1 MKLVTN
7 SHAPVRISGLR
18 KSYGALP
25 VLTGLDLTLR
35 AGETTAVIGPNAA
48 GKTTLIKCILGLVRP
63 QEGEILVGGQDV
75 RRGIDYRRLIG
86 YMPQTAS
93 FPENL
98 TCTEVIELIRSIRPD
113 APAPDLSLVR
123 RLDLEK
129 DMSKP
134 VRTLSGGTLQKL
146 SAVIAFMF
154 DPAIYILDEPTAG
167 LDPRA
172 SATLKDHIRSIPERG
187 GTVVLTSHVMA
198 DLEELCDRVVFLLDG
213 RIRYDGSLDSILKDT
228 GEHRLERAIARL
240 LDQEAA

>member
-7 SHAPVRISGLR
+7 NHAPVRISGLR

-35 AGETTAVIGPNAA
+35 TGETTAVIGPNAA

-63 QEGEILVGGQDV
+63 QDGEILVGGQDV
-75 RRGIDYRRLIG
+75 RRGIEYRRLIG
-86 YMPQTAS
+86 YMPQKAS

-98 TCTEVIELIRSIRPD
+98 TCTEVIDLIQSIRPD
-113 APAPDLSLVR
+113 SPSPDLSLVR
-123 RLDLEK
+123 RLNLEK
-129 DMSKP
+129 DLDKP

-154 DPAIYILDEPTAG
+154 NPALYILDEPTAG
-167 LDPRA
+167 LDPLA
-172 SATLKDHIRSIPERG
+172 SATLKDHIRAISERG

-213 RIRYDGSLDSILKDT
+213 RIRYDGSLSSILSDT

>member
-7 SHAPVRISGLR
+7 NHAPVLIRGLQ

-25 VLTGLDLTLR
+25 VLTGLDLTLH

-63 QEGEILVGGQDV
+63 QGGEILVGGRDI
-75 RRGIDYRRLIG
+75 RREIDYRRLIG
-86 YMPQTAS
+86 YMPQAAS

-98 TCTEVIELIRSIRPD
+98 TCTEVIELIRLIRQD

-129 DMSKP
+129 DMSKA

-172 SATLKDHIRSIPERG
+172 SATLKDHIRSISERG

-213 RIRYDGSLDSILKDT
+213 RIRYDGSLDSILRDT
-228 GEHRLERAIARL
+228 GERRLERAIARL